1 MAKKESDKKALKAID
16 KAVKRAMKNGIT
28 GGLVDQTVAT
38 AIHAA
43 TVKAAAK
50 EAAPKAEQ
58 ASSPKMVVKAAK
70 RAKKD
75 DGDSSERTKTM
86 AKAETSKLSDKRTP
100 PHLEPKQGNNQ
111 PKQPMPPPVPEAKI
125 PKKG

>member
-1 MAKKESDKKALKAID
+1 
-16 KAVKRAMKNGIT
+16 MKNGVT

-43 TVKAAAK
+43 TLKAAAK
-50 EAAPKAEQ
+50 EAAPKAER
-58 ASSPKMVVKAAK
+58 ASSPKKAVKAAK

-75 DGDSSERTKTM
+75 DGDSPERTKPM
-86 AKAETSKLSDKRTP
+86 AKAESSKLPGKRTP

-125 PKKG
+125 PQKG

>member
-1 MAKKESDKKALKAID
+1 
-16 KAVKRAMKNGIT
+16 MKNGVT

-58 ASSPKMVVKAAK
+58 TSSPKKVVKAAK
-70 RAKKD
+70 RAKND

-86 AKAETSKLSDKRTP
+86 AKAEPSKLPGKRTP
-100 PHLEPKQGNNQ
+100 PRLEPKQGHS
-111 PKQPMPPPVPEAKI
+111 I
-125 PKKG
+125 G

>member
-16 KAVKRAMKNGIT
+16 KAVKRALKNGVT
-28 GGLVDQTVAT
+28 GGRVDQTVAT

-50 EAAPKAEQ
+50 EAAPKVEK
-58 ASSPKMVVKAAK
+58 ASSPKKVVKAAK
-70 RAKKD
+70 RAKID
-75 DGDSSERTKTM
+75 NGDSSERTKTM
-86 AKAETSKLSDKRTP
+86 AKAEPRKLPGKRTP

-111 PKQPMPPPVPEAKI
+111 PKQAMPPPVPEAKI
-125 PKKG
+125 PN

>member
-1 MAKKESDKKALKAID
+1 MAKEESDKKALRAID
-16 KAVKRAMKNGIT
+16 KAVKRGMKSGVT

-50 EAAPKAEQ
+50 EATPTAEK
-58 ASSPKMVVKAAK
+58 ASSPKKVMKAAK

-75 DGDSSERTKTM
+75 DRYSSERTKPM
-86 AKAETSKLSDKRTP
+86 PKAESSKLPGKRTP